1 MYYPAINE
9 QLVRT
14 LYRIKRF
21 HKKPITKLANELIL
35 ESLKTIDKEEICLT
49 CIRENNQ
56 ECDVC
61 ALSSIRK

>member
-1 MYYPAINE
+1 MNHH

-21 HKKPITKLANELIL
+21 YKKPITKLANELI
-35 ESLKTIDKEEICLT
+35 EKSLHTINKEGVCMT
-49 CIRENNQ
+49 CIEEENQ

-61 ALSSIRK
+61 VLVHL